1 MPKKTKKK
9 VVKKVTSVNDKLNQI
24 IALQK
29 RLLKEEGV
37 VEKEEEQLEKIER
50 VTEFEAQNENRNIN
64 KLESEILSG
73 EKKEE
78 DELSKLEALE
88 REIKSEVGEHPLSR
102 ITLKG
107 ILKGLVGAFVGL
119 AVHYTFTYGV
129 EISESLTTG
138 RAAFLYLLSFIVGI
152 VFIYFTGFRKIKDP
166 KILMFIPVRLFVLYL
181 ASIAMSII
189 VLYIFYP
196 TFGHDFFESF
206 KMVGGV
212 LLAAIVGA
220 CTADLIGKE

>member
-1 MPKKTKKK
+1 M
-9 VVKKVTSVNDKLNQI
+9 
-24 IALQK
+24 
-29 RLLKEEGV
+29 
-37 VEKEEEQLEKIER
+37 
-50 VTEFEAQNENRNIN
+50 
-64 KLESEILSG
+64 
-73 EKKEE
+73 
-78 DELSKLEALE
+78 
-88 REIKSEVGEHPLSR
+88 
-102 ITLKG
+102 
-107 ILKGLVGAFVGL
+107 
-119 AVHYTFTYGV
+119 
-129 EISESLTTG
+129 
-138 RAAFLYLLSFIVGI
+138 YLLSFIVGI